1 MQPSVSNHKGFTLI
15 EVIVAT
21 AIVGVI
27 SVISASAYTGYI
39 DTTKNSQAAD
49 QIRTLSLIIDD
60 YALENG
66 EYPESLRDIGNE
78 NIKDPWGNP
87 YVYLNL
93 NSRNGRDDNEHGQSD
108 NDGNDHGQSDDDDND
123 HGRSDDDDNDHG
135 RSDDDDNDHGRSD
148 DDDHRRSDDDDH
160 GRSDD
165 DNHGRSD
172 DDNNDYERSDDNH
185 GGGGDINIGAARKD
199 GRLVP
204 INTNYDLCSFGK
216 DSKSKAPL
224 RAKDSHDDIIY
235 ANDGGYIGLASEF

>member
-15 EVIVAT
+15 EVIVTT
-21 AIVGVI
+21 AIIAVVSLI
-27 SVISASAYTGYI
+27 STSAYTGYI
-39 DTTKNSQAAD
+39 DTTKNSQAAN

-93 NSRNGRDDNEHGQSD
+93 NSSNEQGDNEHGGSGGYGGGGSD
-108 NDGNDHGQSDDDDND
+108 GGSDENGGSDEYGNRGEY
-123 HGRSDDDDNDHG
+123 GRSDDDDNEHG
-135 RSDDDDNDHGRSD
+135 RSDDDEHGRDDDDEHGRS
-148 DDDHRRSDDDDH
+148 
-160 GRSDD
+160 
-165 DNHGRSD
+165 
-172 DDNNDYERSDDNH
+172 NDSNYERSDDNH
-185 GGGGDINIGAARKD
+185 GGGGDTNIGAARKD
-199 GRLVP
+199 GNLVP

-235 ANDGGYIGLASEF
+235 ANDGAYIGLASEF

>member
-15 EVIVAT
+15 EVIVTT
-21 AIVGVI
+21 AIIAVVSLI
-27 SVISASAYTGYI
+27 STSAYTGYI
-39 DTTKNSQAAD
+39 DTTKNSQAAN

-93 NSRNGRDDNEHGQSD
+93 KSENGQGGNGENDEHGGGSGEHGGGSD
-108 NDGNDHGQSDDDDND
+108 EHGGSDEYGSRGEY
-123 HGRSDDDDNDHG
+123 GRSDDDDNEHG
-135 RSDDDDNDHGRSD
+135 
-148 DDDHRRSDDDDH
+148 RSDDDDH
-160 GRSDD
+160 GRSND
-165 DNHGRSD
+165 S
-172 DDNNDYERSDDNH
+172 DYERSDDNNH
-185 GGGGDINIGAARKD
+185 GGGGDTNIGAARKD
-199 GRLVP
+199 GNLVP

-235 ANDGGYIGLASEF
+235 ANDGAYIGLASEF

>member
-1 MQPSVSNHKGFTLI
+1 MQPTISHQKGFTLL
-15 EVIVAT
+15 ELIVAI

-27 SVISASAYTGYI
+27 SAISTSAHTGYI
-39 DTTKNSQAAD
+39 DTTNNSQAVS
-49 QIRTLSLIIDD
+49 QIRILSLLIDD

-93 NSRNGRDDNEHGQSD
+93 NSKNGPGDDEHG
-108 NDGNDHGQSDDDDND
+108 GSDDDDND
-123 HGRSDDDDNDHG
+123 HGRSDDDDYEHG
-135 RSDDDDNDHGRSD
+135 RSDDDDYEHGRSD
-148 DDDHRRSDDDDH
+148 DDDYGH

-165 DNHGRSD
+165 DDYGRS
-172 DDNNDYERSDDNH
+172 EDNH
-185 GGGGDINIGAARKD
+185 GGGGDTNISAARKD

-216 DSKSKAPL
+216 DNKSKAPL